1 MARNFSRKDAKNA
14 KALKH
19 KVDWFQ
25 PKISVNFILIIFFL
39 ISCKTAFSQ
48 SSGLSF
54 LKLGVDGRATG
65 MAEAFTAVVSD
76 ASATFWNPAGLNQAE
91 KSHLTFTH
99 NEWLEDVKSEFVA
112 FVLPRENYS
121 LGFSLNSTNISGIEL
136 RGNQPTVE
144 PIATFDSHDI
154 ALGVSYARS
163 LNNNFNYGVTVK
175 YIYEKIYIEET
186 GGLAADFGA
195 NYQFSS
201 LPLRGAIVL
210 QNIGFMSKLNDESP
224 SLPSLVRA
232 GIAYNPQEFFIK
244 GSWLFAA
251 DVVSDFDSNVHVNFG
266 TEYKFEKYLALRLGY
281 QTGYDVKNLHF
292 GFGLISGRFLLD
304 YGFVPLKQDFGQG
317 HRLSFGIL
325 F

>member
-1 MARNFSRKDAKNA
+1 MIKMFKILLLAMFLFS
-14 KALKH
+14 
-19 KVDWFQ
+19 
-25 PKISVNFILIIFFL
+25 
-39 ISCKTAFSQ
+39 FSYSSFAQ

-65 MAEAFTAVVSD
+65 MAEAFTAVVND

-112 FVLPRENYS
+112 FVLPKENYS

-136 RGNQPTVE
+136 RGNQPTVD
-144 PIATFDSHDI
+144 PIGTFDSHDI

-163 LNNNFNYGVTVK
+163 FNDNLNYGITAK

-186 GGLAADFGA
+186 SGLAADFGA

-201 LPLRGAIVL
+201 LPLQGAIVL
-210 QNIGFMSKLNDESP
+210 QNVGFMAKLKDESP
-224 SLPSLVRA
+224 SLPSLIRA
-232 GIAYNPQEFFIK
+232 GMAYNPQEFFIP
-244 GSWLFAA
+244 GRWLFAA
-251 DVVSDFDSNVHVNFG
+251 DVVADFDSNVHFNIG

-281 QTGYDVKNLHF
+281 QTGYDIKNLHF

-304 YGFVPLKQDFGQG
+304 YGYVPLKQDFGQG